1 MIKTNDLQSIQNSIN
16 HLRNCET
23 LDKDSAIDC
32 LDEIFAI
39 LLKMNKMK
47 IKSYP
52 YSYETSI
59 VLENEK

>member
-1 MIKTNDLQSIQNSIN
+1 MIKTNDLQSLQDSIKC
-16 HLRNCET
+16 LSDYET
-23 LDKDSAIDC
+23 LDKNCVIDC

-52 YSYETSI
+52 YSYDTSI
-59 VLENEK
+59 VLENEE

>member
-1 MIKTNDLQSIQNSIN
+1 MIKTNDLQSLQDSIKC
-16 HLRNCET
+16 LSDYET
-23 LDKDSAIDC
+23 LDKNSAIDC

-52 YSYETSI
+52 YSYDTSI
-59 VLENEK
+59 VLENEE